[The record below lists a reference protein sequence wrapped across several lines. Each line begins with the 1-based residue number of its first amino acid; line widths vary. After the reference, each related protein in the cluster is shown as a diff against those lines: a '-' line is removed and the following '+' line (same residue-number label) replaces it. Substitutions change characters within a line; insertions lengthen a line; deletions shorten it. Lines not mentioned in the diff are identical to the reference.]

1 MMDRLRESKWVYIL
15 CSIALALLFW
25 MYVRVTVDP
34 TDTQTIRNVRVVQTG
49 TSVLTSQ
56 GLTVAGISDETVDL
70 QVEAPSSVI
79 TNLLRYRGDIYVN
92 LDVSRCVEGENRVA
106 VGQPVWP
113 TNFSTEGL
121 VLRERDPSTITV
133 TVEELYTRTFD
144 VEFQL
149 DGQVADGYQMGLPA
163 VEPET
168 VTVSGAVEEVSQVAR
183 VVAVLTSENLSE
195 QYAGDLPLTLLD
207 SAGNPLTDLSVTLSA
222 DSAYVVVPVVVEREV
237 ELTVNFIPGGG
248 ATEDDITFDIDPRT
262 ITVSGAEEDMANLTQ
277 LSIGSVDLSRVTG
290 TNTFN
295 FPISLDPSLENV
307 SGETTATVTVTVE
320 GLDTA
325 VFEVDNISLTDP
337 PAGYRAQAV
346 TQARQVT
353 VRGRAEDLALIDASQ
368 LRIVADVSNVTST
381 GQISVPARVYLN
393 SAGSVGVIGE
403 YTVVVEV
410 SRR

>member
-1 MMDRLRESKWVYIL
+1 MKLN
-15 CSIALALLFW
+15 
-25 MYVRVTVDP
+25 P
-34 TDTQTIRNVRVVQTG
+34 G
-49 TSVLTSQ
+49 TYE
-56 GLTVAGISDETVDL
+56 GFARG
-70 QVEAPSSVI
+70 
-79 TNLLRYRGDIYVN
+79 YRGKLYVN
-92 LDVSRCVEGENRVA
+92 
-106 VGQPVWP
+106 
-113 TNFSTEGL
+113 
-121 VLRERDPSTITV
+121 
-133 TVEELYTRTFD
+133 
-144 VEFQL
+144 
-149 DGQVADGYQMGLPA
+149 
-163 VEPET
+163 
-168 VTVSGAVEEVSQVAR
+168 VTVSEDKILEVKITKHREYRGIAWGLNTTPMEHFPKLIVEYQSLNIPPVVGADV
-183 VVAVLTSENLSE
+183 TSEAILG
-195 QYAGDLPLTLLD
+195 ATAAALM
-207 SAGNPLTDLSVTLSA
+207 AA
-222 DSAYVVVPVVVEREV
+222 
-237 ELTVNFIPGGG
+237 G

-307 SGETTATVTVTVE
+307 SGETTASVTVTVE

>member
-1 MMDRLRESKWVYIL
+1 M
-15 CSIALALLFW
+15 
-25 MYVRVTVDP
+25 
-34 TDTQTIRNVRVVQTG
+34 
-49 TSVLTSQ
+49 
-56 GLTVAGISDETVDL
+56 
-70 QVEAPSSVI
+70 
-79 TNLLRYRGDIYVN
+79 
-92 LDVSRCVEGENRVA
+92 
-106 VGQPVWP
+106 
-113 TNFSTEGL
+113 
-121 VLRERDPSTITV
+121 
-133 TVEELYTRTFD
+133 
-144 VEFQL
+144 
-149 DGQVADGYQMGLPA
+149 
-163 VEPET
+163 
-168 VTVSGAVEEVSQVAR
+168 
-183 VVAVLTSENLSE
+183 
-195 QYAGDLPLTLLD
+195 
-207 SAGNPLTDLSVTLSA
+207 
-222 DSAYVVVPVVVEREV
+222 VVEREV

-248 ATEDDITFDIDPRT
+248 ATVEDITFDIDPGT

-290 TNTFN
+290 TNTFS

-307 SGETTATVTVTVE
+307 SGETTASVTVTVE

-381 GQISVPARVYLN
+381 GQISVPARVYLDA
-393 SAGSVGVIGE
+393 AGSVGVIGE

>member
-1 MMDRLRESKWVYIL
+1 M
-15 CSIALALLFW
+15 
-25 MYVRVTVDP
+25 
-34 TDTQTIRNVRVVQTG
+34 
-49 TSVLTSQ
+49 
-56 GLTVAGISDETVDL
+56 
-70 QVEAPSSVI
+70 
-79 TNLLRYRGDIYVN
+79 
-92 LDVSRCVEGENRVA
+92 
-106 VGQPVWP
+106 
-113 TNFSTEGL
+113 
-121 VLRERDPSTITV
+121 
-133 TVEELYTRTFD
+133 EELYTSTFE

-168 VTVSGAVEEVSQVAR
+168 VTVSGSVEEVSQVAR

-307 SGETTATVTVTVE
+307 SGETTASVTVTVE

-381 GQISVPARVYLN
+381 GQISVPARVYLDA
-393 SAGSVGVIGE
+393 AGSVGVIGE